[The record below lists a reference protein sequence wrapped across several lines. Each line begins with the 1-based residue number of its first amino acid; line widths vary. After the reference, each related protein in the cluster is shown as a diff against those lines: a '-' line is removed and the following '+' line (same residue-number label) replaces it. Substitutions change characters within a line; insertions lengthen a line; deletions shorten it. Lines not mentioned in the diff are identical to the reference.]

1 MAMKAKKVKTVI
13 PEPSKDSMLDRLG
26 LKDISLNITLAD
38 NAKEAVE
45 NLRSTV
51 QEETQK
57 TRHMI
62 LWLAII
68 QATATVVAAS
78 FALVV

>member
-1 MAMKAKKVKTVI
+1 MAKKVKNLI
-13 PEPSKDSMLDRLG
+13 PEPSNKSMADRLG
-26 LKDISLNITLAD
+26 LSDISLNITLAD
-38 NAKEAVE
+38 NAKNAVDD
-45 NLRSTV
+45 LRSTIQV
-51 QEETQK
+51 ETEK

-68 QATATVVAAS
+68 QAGATIVAAS